1 MFTVVAS
8 TSIAA
13 GSAYMVDA
21 VDFVSVA
28 DAPEF
33 VISEEATLHM
43 EDTTPLQIGTPGS
56 PAVVAAPVQSM
67 YQTAQIAIRMT
78 ANVSWAMR
86 RAGMVQFI
94 ASGINWGP

>member
-1 MFTVVAS
+1 
-8 TSIAA
+8 
-13 GSAYMVDA
+13 
-21 VDFVSVA
+21 
-28 DAPEF
+28 
-33 VISEEATLHM
+33 
-43 EDTTPLQIGTPGS
+43 LQIGTPGS